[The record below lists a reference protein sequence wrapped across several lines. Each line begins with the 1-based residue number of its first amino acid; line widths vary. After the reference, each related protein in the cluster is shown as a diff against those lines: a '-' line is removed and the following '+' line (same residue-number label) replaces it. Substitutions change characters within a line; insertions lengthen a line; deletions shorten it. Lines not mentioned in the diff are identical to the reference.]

1 MSTGSNGTGRSA
13 RGARPPRLSSA
24 AQRAALSEAAAE
36 AVTAFERHLTS
47 ETGRSA
53 NTVRAYVGDVV
64 SLLDHAGRL
73 GRHEPAELDIQTL
86 RSWLARL
93 RSTGAAPTTLARR
106 AAAGRVFTA
115 WAVHT
120 GRVAD
125 DPGILLGTP
134 RSRRTLPAVL
144 RADQAAALMRPEGSG
159 NVAGRSGVPT
169 PDGDPPRSPDGA
181 DDADP
186 IELRDRL
193 IVELLYAT
201 AIRVGE
207 LCAVDVDD
215 VDRERRL
222 VRVLGK
228 GGRERVVPYGVP
240 AESALDRYLAA
251 GRPELCGTGSGPALL
266 LGARGRRIDPRAVRR
281 TVHLRVQRVDG
292 APDIGPHGL
301 RHSAATHLLEGG
313 ADLRSVQELL
323 GHATLSTTQIY
334 THVSVERLRAAYG
347 RAHPRA

>member
-1 MSTGSNGTGRSA
+1 
-13 RGARPPRLSSA
+13 
-24 AQRAALSEAAAE
+24 
-36 AVTAFERHLTS
+36 
-47 ETGRSA
+47 
-53 NTVRAYVGDVV
+53 VRAYVGDVV
-64 SLLDHAGRL
+64 SLLDHAARMGQH
-73 GRHEPAELDIQTL
+73 GPAELDIQTL

-93 RSTGAAPTTLARR
+93 RTTGAAPTTLARR
-106 AAAGRVFTA
+106 AAAARVFTA

-120 GRVAD
+120 RRVAD

-144 RADQAAALMRPEGSG
+144 RADQAAALM
-159 NVAGRSGVPT
+159 AT
-169 PDGDPPRSPDGA
+169 DGA
-181 DDADP
+181 GDGPARTGRAASSRPDSDASRGSAGSDEGQS

-201 AIRVGE
+201 GIRVGE
-207 LCAVDVDD
+207 LCAVDIDD

-228 GGRERVVPYGVP
+228 GGKQRVVPYGVP
-240 AESALDRYLAA
+240 AEEALERYLS
-251 GRPELCGTGSGPALL
+251 GSRSELCGPESGPALL

-281 TVHLRVQRVDG
+281 VVHARVQQVAG

>member
-1 MSTGSNGTGRSA
+1 
-13 RGARPPRLSSA
+13 
-24 AQRAALSEAAAE
+24 
-36 AVTAFERHLTS
+36 
-47 ETGRSA
+47 
-53 NTVRAYVGDVV
+53 VRAYVGDVV
-64 SLLDHAGRL
+64 SLLDHAARMGQE
-73 GRHEPAELDIQTL
+73 GPAELDIQTL

-106 AAAGRVFTA
+106 AAAARVFTA
-115 WAVHT
+115 WAGHT
-120 GRVAD
+120 RRVAD
-125 DPGILLGTP
+125 DPGILLGSP

-144 RADQAAALMRPEGSG
+144 RADQAAALMRTRGAGDGSARTGEAAAAGPDTEASRGPAESGEGEG
-159 NVAGRSGVPT
+159 E
-169 PDGDPPRSPDGA
+169 
-181 DDADP
+181 P

-193 IVELLYAT
+193 ILELLYAT
-201 AIRVGE
+201 GIRVGE
-207 LCAVDVDD
+207 LCALDIDN

-228 GGRERVVPYGVP
+228 GGKERVVPYGVP
-240 AESALDRYLAA
+240 AEQALERYVSR
-251 GRPELCGTGSGPALL
+251 GRPALSGAGSGPALL

-281 TVHLRVQRVDG
+281 MVHARVQQVDG